1 MNKLSREEVLDKVQ
15 RGEDLSGFDL
25 RGIDLQKAD
34 LPGANLKG
42 AQLRYANLSGADLS
56 KADLR
61 EANLRHALMLGVNLS
76 EADLRDADLTHADLS
91 GSNLVNTKTSGAKME
106 GSKGISNK
114 VFFTQKVLDSLNDED
129 KIKID
134 GNRLAITGPDGL
146 ERAYEVVPAFRFL
159 KQETEGEDK
168 FDLVGKVKT
177 EKEVKEM
184 GVDAY
189 ANSAIYNDIVYEI
202 ESGFIGVPIAALA
215 AADAAAASG
224 KPEEAQKAQAAAKSD
239 EDLLAD
245 FMMKHLP
252 GF

>member
-1 MNKLSREEVLDKVQ
+1 MKKLSREEVLDKVQ

-25 RGIDLQKAD
+25 RGLDLQKAE
-34 LPGANLKG
+34 LSGANLKG
-42 AQLRYANLSGADLS
+42 AHLRYANLSGSNLS

-76 EADLRDADLTHADLS
+76 EADLREADLTHADLS
-91 GSNLVNTKTSGAKME
+91 GSNLVNTKISEAKME

-159 KQETEGEDK
+159 RQETEGEDK

-177 EKEVKEM
+177 EKETKEM

-189 ANSAIYNDIVYEI
+189 HNSAIYNDIVYQI
-202 ESGFIGVPIAALA
+202 ESGFIGVPA
-215 AADAAAASG
+215 AANAAAAAG
-224 KPEEAQKAQAAAKSD
+224 RPEEAKKAQAEAKSD

>member
-1 MNKLSREEVLDKVQ
+1 MKKLSREEVLDKVQ

-25 RGIDLQKAD
+25 RGLDLQKAE
-34 LPGANLKG
+34 LSGANLKG
-42 AQLRYANLSGADLS
+42 AHLRYANLSGSNLS

-61 EANLRHALMLGVNLS
+61 E
-76 EADLRDADLTHADLS
+76 ADLTHADLS
-91 GSNLVNTKTSGAKME
+91 GSNLVNTKISEAKME

-159 KQETEGEDK
+159 RQETEGEDK

-177 EKEVKEM
+177 EKETKEM

-189 ANSAIYNDIVYEI
+189 HNSAIYNDIVYQI
-202 ESGFIGVPIAALA
+202 ESGFIGVPA
-215 AADAAAASG
+215 AANAAAAAG
-224 KPEEAQKAQAAAKSD
+224 RPEEAKKAQAAAKSD

>member
-1 MNKLSREEVLDKVQ
+1 MKKLSREEVLDKVQ

-25 RGIDLQKAD
+25 RGIDLQKAE

-42 AQLRYANLSGADLS
+42 AQLRYANLSGANLS
-56 KADLR
+56 QADLR
-61 EANLRHALMLGVNLS
+61 EANLRHALMVEVNLS
-76 EADLRDADLTHADLS
+76 EADLREADLTHADLS

-134 GNRLAITGPDGL
+134 GNRLGIVGPDGQ

-159 KQETEGEDK
+159 RLEMEGEDK

-189 ANSAIYNDIVYEI
+189 HNSAIYNDIVYQI
-202 ESGFIGVPIAALA
+202 ESGFIGVPTSAAV
-215 AADAAAASG
+215 AAAASR
-224 KPEEAQKAQAAAKSD
+224 PEEAKKAQAAAKSD
-239 EDLLAD
+239 EDLLAE